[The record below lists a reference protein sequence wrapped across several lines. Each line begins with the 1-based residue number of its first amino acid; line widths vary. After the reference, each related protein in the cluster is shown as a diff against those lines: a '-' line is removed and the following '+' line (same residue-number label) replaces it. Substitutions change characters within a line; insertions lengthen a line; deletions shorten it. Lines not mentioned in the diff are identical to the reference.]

1 VTAAREPVLKWCIA
15 VVGALC
21 LLLPR
26 PAAAQVAGSRVLVVP
41 FENTR
46 HDLRLHWLSEAAAVL
61 LADELNARGVG
72 AITREERVRAFEELH
87 LPLSASL
94 TRATVIKVGQIVGA
108 SEVIVGAFALDNGR
122 LEVSA
127 HGIRVDVGRLQPEVT
142 EHAPLADLFPLFD
155 RLGRRLAPGSTDVPR
170 DARPPLDAFE
180 NYIKGLI
187 AESPSAQA
195 TFLETAVRQF
205 PGYDRAEL
213 ALWGVRTDQDDHASA
228 LSAVRAVPGASPLAR
243 RARFL
248 SGVSL
253 LELKRYD
260 EAFDHFKA
268 LVDEAPNAPAG
279 PPARGAAA
287 ALNNLGVVQIRRGG
301 TPQTGTAAFYLTKAA
316 DADPGDADYQFNLG
330 YAYVL
335 ERNYQGA
342 IYWLREALR
351 RNPSDPDAHYVLAA
365 ALQASGNTVEAARE
379 KELAR
384 QLSAQYE
391 ELERRAAAD
400 KLPVPKGLERVRE
413 EPDAAIG
420 FRPEQAIVDA
430 AQREQHE
437 LATFHLD
444 RGRRLFDRE
453 EDREAMMEL
462 RRAVYLSPYETQA
475 HLLIGRIHLRA
486 GRPQEAVD
494 ALKISIWSEDSAPA
508 RVALAEAYLKLGNT
522 GAARTE
528 LERALALDPAS
539 ADAKRMLSEMK

>member
-1 VTAAREPVLKWCIA
+1 LKSCIA
-15 VVGALC
+15 VVWALC
-21 LLLPR
+21 FFLPR
-26 PAAAQVAGSRVLVVP
+26 PAAPLPPAQAAGRILVVP
-41 FENTR
+41 FENSKR
-46 HDLRLHWLSEAAAVL
+46 DLRLHWLSEAAAML

-72 AITREERVRAFEELH
+72 AIAREERVRAFEELH

-108 SEVIVGAFALDNGR
+108 SEVIVGAYVLDDGR
-122 LEVSA
+122 LRVSA

-142 EHAPLADLFPLFD
+142 EQAPLADLFGLFD
-155 RLGRRLAPGSTDVPR
+155 RLGRRLAPGTADVPR

-187 AESPSAQA
+187 AESPAAQA
-195 TFLETAVRQF
+195 TFLETAVKQF

-213 ALWGVRTDQDDHASA
+213 ALWGVRTDQDDHAAA
-228 LSAVRAVPGASPLAR
+228 LAAVRAVPAGSPLAR

-248 SGVSL
+248 SAVSL

-260 EAFDHFKA
+260 EAFTLFKA
-268 LVDEAPNAPAG
+268 IVDEAPSAAPG
-279 PPARGAAA
+279 PAARENAA

-301 TPQTGTAAFYLTKAA
+301 TPQTGTATFYLTKAA
-316 DADPGDADYQFNLG
+316 DADPGDADSLFNLG

-335 ERNYQGA
+335 DRNHQAA

-379 KELAR
+379 KALAR
-384 QLSAQYE
+384 QLSAKYE
-391 ELERRAAAD
+391 ELERRAAAET
-400 KLPVPKGLERVRE
+400 LAVPKGLERMRA
-413 EPDAAIG
+413 EPDAGTG
-420 FRPEQAIVDA
+420 FRPEQAIVNA
-430 AQREQHE
+430 AQREQQE
-437 LATFHLD
+437 LATFHRD
-444 RGRRLFDRE
+444 RGRRLFERE

-462 RRAVYLSPYETQA
+462 RRAVYLAPYEAQA
-475 HLLIGRIHLRA
+475 HLLMGRIHLRS

-522 GAARTE
+522 AAARTE
-528 LERALALDPAS
+528 LDKALVLDPAS
-539 ADAKRMLSEMK
+539 ADAKRLLPELK

>member
-1 VTAAREPVLKWCIA
+1 MLKSWIV
-15 VVGALC
+15 VVGTLVC
-21 LLLPR
+21 LLPR
-26 PAAAQVAGSRVLVVP
+26 PAAGQEGGNRILVVP

-46 HDLRLHWLSEAAAVL
+46 HDLRLHWLSEASAML

-72 AITREERVRAFEELH
+72 AISREERVRAFEELH

-94 TRATVIKVGQIVGA
+94 TRATIIKVGQIVGA
-108 SEVIVGAFALDNGR
+108 SEVIVGAFTLDEGR
-122 LEVSA
+122 LRVSA
-127 HGIRVDVGRLQPEVT
+127 HGIRVDVGRLQPEVS
-142 EHAPLADLFPLFD
+142 EQAPLADLFALFD
-155 RLGRRLAPGSTDVPR
+155 RLGRRLGTGTAEAARAG
-170 DARPPLDAFE
+170 RPPLDAFE

-195 TFLETAVRQF
+195 TFLETAVKQF

-213 ALWGVRTDQDDHASA
+213 ALWGVRTDQNDHAAA
-228 LSAVRAVPGASPLAR
+228 LSAVRAVPAASPLAS

-253 LELKRYD
+253 IELKRYD
-260 EAFDHFKA
+260 EAFTVFKA
-268 LVDEAPNAPAG
+268 LVDEASTPPPG
-279 PPARGAAA
+279 PLARERAA
-287 ALNNLGVVQIRRGG
+287 ALNNLGIVQIRRGG
-301 TPQTGTAAFYLTKAA
+301 TPATGTSTFYLTKATE
-316 DADPGDADYQFNLG
+316 ADPGDADYLFNLG

-335 ERNYQGA
+335 ERNHQAA

-351 RNPSDPDAHYVLAA
+351 RHPSDPDAHFVLAA

-391 ELERRAAAD
+391 ELERRAAAETT
-400 KLPVPKGLERVRE
+400 LAVPKGLARVRA
-413 EPDAAIG
+413 EPDAGSG
-420 FRPEQAIVDA
+420 FRPEQAIVNA
-430 AQREQHE
+430 AQREQRE
-437 LATFHLD
+437 LAVFHLD
-444 RGRRLFDRE
+444 RGRRLFERE

-462 RRAVYLSPYETQA
+462 RRAVYLSPYETRA
-475 HLLIGRIHLRA
+475 HLLIGRMHLRA

-522 GAARTE
+522 AAARAE
-528 LERALALDPAS
+528 LEKALVLDPAS
-539 ADAKRMLSEMK
+539 ADAKRLLSGMK